1 MFFEP
6 FKAVDSI
13 KKGDTQSFAIMLF
26 VACAVMAAAMVLLL
40 QTSVFPEVT
49 AITKTLP
56 RSAGNS
62 IMYFAVLCFGLYVS
76 SLIKAFFIHLVMK
89 IFTDKGEFADAFKVT
104 SANTYLMAGYMIV
117 AMFIALIPVIGVPL
131 GTLIFAI
138 GCLITLAVTIKALAV
153 LYKADIISTC
163 IALGV
168 LMMVAMMTF
177 HLALFGSVKW

>member
-6 FKAVDSI
+6 FKAVDKI
-13 KKGDTQSFAIMLF
+13 KKGDTQSFAIMLL
-26 VACAVMAAAMVLLL
+26 VACAVMAAVMVLLL
-40 QTSVFPEVT
+40 QTSAFPEVT

-56 RSAGNS
+56 RSVGNS
-62 IMYFAVLCFGLYVS
+62 IMYFVALCIGLYVS

-89 IFTDKGEFADAFKVT
+89 IFTDKGEFTDAFKVT

-117 AMFIALIPVIGVPL
+117 AMLVALIPVIGVPL

-138 GCLITLAVTIKALAV
+138 GCLITLAVTIKALAI